1 MAVWQYDLT
10 MSPSRETKVSQ
21 VCEELSNRLEEL
33 DSWSEEVR
41 TWGSMDGNR
50 IDFLKDGD
58 GDLFR
63 VRIDLRE
70 PSLDFMKCVLVL
82 ANRWSMTLEDDDG
95 KGLRPN
101 LEDLVSSIKFSDA
114 YRFVTDPKKFLEE
127 IAQK

>member
-10 MSPSRETKVSQ
+10 MSPSGETQVLQ
-21 VCEELSNRLEEL
+21 VCEELDHRFKEL

-50 IDFLKDGD
+50 IDYLKDD
-58 GDLFR
+58 GSELFR

-70 PSLDFMKCVLVL
+70 PSVDFMKTVLVL

-95 KGLRPN
+95 NELRPN
-101 LEDLVSSIKFSDA
+101 LEDLVSNLKSSDA
-114 YRFVTDPKKFLEE
+114 YRFVTNPKKFLDE
-127 IAQK
+127 IAKK

>member
-10 MSPSRETKVSQ
+10 MSPTRETQVSQ

-33 DSWSEEVR
+33 SSWSEEVR

-50 IDFLKDGD
+50 IDFLQDSD
-58 GDLFR
+58 SELFR

-70 PSLDFMKCVLVL
+70 PSVDFMKCVLAL

-101 LEDLVSSIKFSDA
+101 LEDLVSSIKVSEA
-114 YRFVTDPKKFLEE
+114 YRFVTNPRKFLEE